1 MIIVRIEFLRRK
13 KERVLLHL
21 DSGEPVEL
29 ALEVLERHSL
39 GTGDTIASRTLRT
52 LVEDDSKWR
61 VRQAALHLLSY
72 RTRGTQELRRR
83 LREKGF
89 RTPLIKQCLETLS
102 EQGLLDD
109 RAFAAS
115 YARSHIS
122 ARPRGPFRIEQ
133 ELRKK
138 GVAPE
143 VAHDAV
149 ADVLQAAGITESALA
164 RKALEKWIR
173 SQSLDTLDALGS
185 SSPSPDREKV
195 RRRLYGFLTRRGF
208 GPGTARATL
217 EEAGSL
223 IPQA

>member
-1 MIIVRIEFLRRK
+1 MIIVRVEILRRK
-13 KERVLLHL
+13 KERILLHL

-39 GTGDTIASRTLRT
+39 GPGDTVASHTLRT
-52 LVEDDSKWR
+52 LVE
-61 VRQAALHLLSY
+61 H
-72 RTRGTQELRRR
+72 
-83 LREKGF
+83 
-89 RTPLIKQCLETLS
+89 
-102 EQGLLDD
+102 GLLDD

-138 GVAPE
+138 GVAPD

-149 ADVLQAAGITESALA
+149 VGVLEAEGITESALA
-164 RKALEKWIR
+164 RKALKKWIR
-173 SQSLDTLDALGS
+173 SQSLDTLDTLVS
-185 SSPSPDREKV
+185 SSPSTDREKV

-208 GPGTARATL
+208 SPGITRTTL
-217 EEAGSL
+217 DEAGSL
-223 IPQA
+223 IRQGSGRGLIQPLTASHARA